1 MDLHVRS
8 GWPVFCFLKIN
19 AISLFQECP
28 QIPWWCSLH
37 LAIYISKDC
46 CANRHW
52 RSVSQGSAG
61 FTSEKDSE
69 EWVKWAQQALNLW
82 VWKNPD
88 SRSDLGGGMADPFGQ
103 EARSSSK
110 HNLVKIVMIKDKMEL
125 LFCASNCL
133 VILRAI
139 CRAFYS
145 CFNTWKLR
153 LRENILTDV
162 SESQTMSGGMGG
174 NACTISRSSAFSH
187 YSIWLRKCTCYQCV
201 HWSRQFLEQSSNT
214 YENKTN

>member
-1 MDLHVRS
+1 MSSNPLRVLR
-8 GWPVFCFLKIN
+8 
-19 AISLFQECP
+19 
-28 QIPWWCSLH
+28 WCSLH

-46 CANRHW
+46 CTNRHW
-52 RSVSQGSAG
+52 QPVSQGSAG

-69 EWVKWAQQALNLW
+69 VGVKWAQQALNLW

-88 SRSDLGGGMADPFGQ
+88 SQSDLGGGMADPFGQ
-103 EARSSSK
+103 EAWRSSK

-139 CRAFYS
+139 CHAFYS

-153 LRENILTDV
+153 HRENILTDISDSQN
-162 SESQTMSGGMGG
+162 SE
-174 NACTISRSSAFSH
+174 
-187 YSIWLRKCTCYQCV
+187 
-201 HWSRQFLEQSSNT
+201 
-214 YENKTN
+214 